1 MQSVASVPFKSFN
14 LNAFKWARGVYQE
27 GMRQRFAAVGA
38 SLCGHQYFLLPL
50 SAPKFCLKSS
60 YCFWYTT
67 SDVPFPHY
75 LRIEKQLTA
84 CLDFCGFAHISGSF
98 ILWGRGSL
106 PLLRLL
112 RGVIRYSPGSFSL
125 LHPADSADY
134 DLLLR
139 ALTQHLTSPIIL
151 FNIPLSCSDSSLNA
165 LRWQW
170 WKPVFVSPSSPP
182 PHHKRHSPYV
192 SDSRQQL
199 IRTLQSYTKETVSL
213 VRDVKILDWQWYMPA
228 VCVLCVHQ
236 ISESHTSHC
245 CLDLDSSSGAE
256 NSQWIILPGCAPHLP
271 AAPAFTQHPGG
282 VNLHS
287 FRLTTPTWVWNV
299 QKRCFQV

>member
-67 SDVPFPHY
+67 SNVPFSHY

-84 CLDFCGFAHISGSF
+84 RLDFCGFAHISGSF

-112 RGVIRYSPGSFSL
+112 RGVIRYSPGLFSL

-151 FNIPLSCSDSSLNA
+151 LISLCLALIAPLMLYGGSDESPYLSPH
-165 LRWQW
+165 
-170 WKPVFVSPSSPP
+170 PVPP
-182 PHHKRHSPYV
+182 P
-192 SDSRQQL
+192 
-199 IRTLQSYTKETVSL
+199 TTKDTAHMSA
-213 VRDVKILDWQWYMPA
+213 IA
-228 VCVLCVHQ
+228 A
-236 ISESHTSHC
+236 
-245 CLDLDSSSGAE
+245 SS
-256 NSQWIILPGCAPHLP
+256 W
-271 AAPAFTQHPGG
+271 
-282 VNLHS
+282 
-287 FRLTTPTWVWNV
+287 
-299 QKRCFQV
+299 